1 MNSRPNVQTRNIY
14 RFSDANWLSGNV
26 GSITRVISVFRKT
39 SLFPLGLRKK
49 QALVSN
55 RTSSRSERGNLSSA
69 ITQQVRIRKN
79 CYYLQL
85 FCCQFKVPANLPA
98 TQDSN
103 HIRRNRGTPDLLTK
117 RCKKN
122 LNCDDNHN
130 QTTFHCQVIII
141 VLKFDLRIYKGF
153 IHERFKKH

>member
-1 MNSRPNVQTRNIY
+1 MHWRWGELNSRPNVQTRNIY

-69 ITQQVRIRKN
+69 ITQQVRIRCN

-85 FCCQFKVPANLPA
+85 LFCQFKGLAALPA
-98 TQDSN
+98 AQDSN
-103 HIRRNRGTPDLLTK
+103 HIRRNRDTPS
-117 RCKKN
+117 
-122 LNCDDNHN
+122 
-130 QTTFHCQVIII
+130 III
-141 VLKFDLRIYKGF
+141 RIFCEDEYS
-153 IHERFKKH
+153 R